1 MKDYYKILGVSETAN
16 KDELKKAFRGLAKNY
31 HPDRNKENEN
41 ALRMF
46 QEVNEAYEVLSNESS
61 REEYDGKRNS
71 KQFNQKKN
79 ENKKSE
85 NSNNSTENYDKNDA
99 INNLNQYFE
108 SFFGFNA
115 KSNDIDKS
123 KLKKK
128 NNNPIDTSDIFDN
141 FFNIKK

>member
-16 KDELKKAFRGLAKNY
+16 NDELKKAFRGLAKKY

-46 QEVNEAYEVLSNESS
+46 QEVNEAYEVLSDESS
-61 REEYDGKRNS
+61 REEYDRKRNS
-71 KQFNQKKN
+71 KQFN
-79 ENKKSE
+79 EKKSE
-85 NSNNSTENYDKNDA
+85 SKKSQNSNNSTENYDKSDA

-108 SFFGFNA
+108 NFFGFNA
-115 KSNDIDKS
+115 KSSEVDKS

-128 NNNPIDTSDIFDN
+128 TNNPIDTSNIFDS